1 MLGPILFLIYIIDFP
16 DVVHCSMK
24 LFADGTKKFS
34 AVNTLEQASNFQLD
48 ILKAVKWSEDWLLKF
63 NKNKCRHMTLGKS
76 NDFSTYH
83 MGNNQETILSV
94 EEERD
99 LGITIDNQLKFVK
112 HTQNNIKIANRN
124 LGIIKKNN
132 FRLKIM
138 RFS

>member
-24 LFADGTKKFS
+24 LFADDTKKFS
-34 AVNTLEQASNFQLD
+34 TVNTLEQASNFQLD

-63 NKNKCRHMTLGKS
+63 YKNKCRHMTLGKS

-99 LGITIDNQLKFVK
+99 LGRTIDNQLKFVK